1 MATTSD
7 THPGNGS
14 NKLFSIT
21 FPYLDTSDIDVYLN
35 GTLQTI
41 TTHYT
46 FANATT
52 VEFVA
57 APANGAVILLDRN
70 TNDSDASATFFP
82 GSSIKAADLNDNF
95 KQVLFLAQETNNN
108 VANAVAGQI
117 PDGTITSAKIADGTI
132 TSAKIADDTITSAK
146 IADDTITSAKIADGA
161 IVNADVN
168 ASAGIVATK
177 LAFTQSGAGATVRT
191 VDSKLKDVVSVKDFG
206 AVGDGVADDTAAIQ
220 AAITASTSIV
230 FPAGTYK
237 TISSISI
244 PSNRVLVGVNA
255 RITWDADVFL
265 TCFTLTGVT
274 DIDITGLEFQATTSA
289 TVREP
294 YAISA
299 LNVRRL
305 NISQCLTTNS
315 NLLYAW
321 HSGANY
327 AAAVFSE
334 TAGGFNCNT
343 GIRIKNCDITGSGS
357 SSQLY
362 GWGIIM
368 GYTAHWTISNCVV
381 RTCGNGITW
390 WGGDSNPAVDGALA
404 NERKCRYGSVVGC
417 SVYDISGGGIWGSMG
432 QNISVGSNSINN
444 TSDVGIDF
452 EGCFDS
458 VATGNSVNDCVN
470 GCLATF
476 HYNRNVAFNGNSVWS
491 TNANNTLVKLYNVGL
506 NTNNSNVSFVG
517 NTFSYNNGNNLGI
530 VGDMGGT
537 CANVLFANN
546 QLLNTK
552 IQFTATNNTG
562 TSVLNNTLKFTANN
576 TFTAFA
582 AIAVKAQGTDQSV
595 ISGNTLF
602 NAVQQNGG
610 SSFISCETGDF
621 NFPTNV
627 IISNNVSCK
636 TIGTSSYAFSY
647 DVTTTE
653 SGTNAG
659 VSGSYVIKNN
669 TFAGTT
675 KWLRTESGSG
685 QSIVKLYDN
694 VDESGNYW
702 PSAALTSFPIDA
714 GTQYI
719 NSAPTSGGFIG
730 GVATTTGNPATWKTF
745 GVIS

>member
-1 MATTSD
+1 MTKPRDLATL
-7 THPGNGS
+7 GG
-14 NKLFSIT
+14 
-21 FPYLDTSDIDVYLN
+21 
-35 GTLQTI
+35 G
-41 TTHYT
+41 
-46 FANATT
+46 
-52 VEFVA
+52 
-57 APANGAVILLDRN
+57 
-70 TNDSDASATFFP
+70 
-82 GSSIKAADLNDNF
+82 
-95 KQVLFLAQETNNN
+95 
-108 VANAVAGQI
+108 
-117 PDGTITSAKIADGTI
+117 
-132 TSAKIADDTITSAK
+132 
-146 IADDTITSAKIADGA
+146 
-161 IVNADVN
+161 
-168 ASAGIVATK
+168 
-177 LAFTQSGAGATVRT
+177 FTQSGTGAIQRT
-191 VDSKLKDVVSVKDFG
+191 VENKLQDTVSVKDFG
-206 AVGDGVADDTAAIQ
+206 AVGNGVADDTAAIQ

-237 TISSISI
+237 TTSSISI
-244 PSNRVLVGVNA
+244 PGNRVLVGFNA
-255 RITWDADVFL
+255 RIAWDADVFL
-265 TCFTLTGVT
+265 NCFTLTGVT
-274 DIDITGLEFQATTSA
+274 DVDITGLEFQATTSA
-289 TVREP
+289 TVRAP

-362 GWGIIM
+362 GWGIMM
-368 GYTAHWTISNCVV
+368 GYTAHWTISNSVV

-404 NERKCRYGSVVGC
+404 NDRKCKYGSVVGC

-458 VATGNSVNDCVN
+458 AATGNSVNNCAN
-470 GCLATF
+470 GCLTTF
-476 HYNRNVAFNGNSVWS
+476 HYNRNVVFNGNSVWS
-491 TNANNTLVKLYNVGL
+491 TTANNTLVKLYNVAL
-506 NTNNSNVSFVG
+506 DTNNSNVSFVG

-530 VGDMGGT
+530 IGDMGGT

-552 IQFTATNNTG
+552 IQFTAANNTG
-562 TSVLNNTLKFTANN
+562 TNILNNTLKFTANN
-576 TFTAFA
+576 LFTPFN
-582 AIAVKAQGTDQSV
+582 AITVSAQGTDQSV
-595 ISGNTLF
+595 ISGNTLS
-602 NAVQQNGG
+602 NLVQQNGG
-610 SSFISCETGDF
+610 SVFIACSTGDF

-627 IISNNVSCK
+627 VISNNVSCK

-659 VSGSYVIKNN
+659 VVGYYVIKNN

-685 QSIVKLYDN
+685 ASVVKLYDN
-694 VDESGNYW
+694 IDESGNYW
-702 PSAALTSFPIDA
+702 PSAALTSFRVDA
-714 GTQYI
+714 GTQYR

-730 GVATTTGNPATWKTF
+730 GVATTTGNPATWKTY
-745 GVIS
+745 GLIS